1 MMQLIADDADPRD
14 MQVVSFHPGSVLSD
28 TVRSAGFDETSK
40 DWDDG
45 KCLTLQPSPFPQPRK
60 N

>member
-45 KCLTLQPSPFPQPRK
+45 K
-60 N
+60 